1 MAKKTNHYVTLDE
14 AMGLGIDISKASLE
28 LCWLVDEGDHRHKIE
43 NRGTAITELA
53 EALVAAGYTGKII
66 IESTSYYHWLSVVI
80 LSEKGLDVRLINPLL
95 ASKHHKG
102 GIRKKKTDPVD
113 AFNLAT
119 MALSERCLP
128 ARWEGDAQWVQR
140 RHQVG
145 LIRTVERSLQQLQ
158 AALSS
163 HREAVA
169 LTGCQDDSVV
179 AAFEEKVRELKRTQQ
194 AVERR
199 LSRDFAALH
208 ETNQARY
215 TSIPGVSAY
224 LAGLMNLL
232 LRTDVSK
239 AKSWIAFVGLDLS
252 VKQSGT
258 WKGHSKLTKRGM
270 GYLRKKLYQAAWGAK
285 QNDTDFQAYYQ
296 KLRDEGRPYKEVLL
310 IIARK
315 LLRIAYVLQQRK
327 ENYRPEIAW
336 S

>member
-1 MAKKTNHYVTLDE
+1 MAKKTNHYVSLSE

-28 LCWLVDEGDHRHKIE
+28 LCWLVAEGEHRHQIE
-43 NRGTAITELA
+43 NCARAISELA
-53 EALVAAGYTGKII
+53 DALVAAGYTGKII
-66 IESTSYYHWLSVVI
+66 LESTSYYHWLAVVM

-119 MALSERCLP
+119 MALTERRLP
-128 ARWEGDAQWVQR
+128 ARWRGDAQWVQR

-163 HREAVA
+163 HREALA
-169 LTGCQDDSVV
+169 MTGLLDDPIV
-179 AAFEEKVRELKRTQQ
+179 AAFEEKIGDLKRTQQ
-194 AVERR
+194 AVQRR

-208 ETNQARY
+208 EANQARY
-215 TSIPGVSAY
+215 ASIPGVSAY
-224 LAGLMNLL
+224 LSGLMNLL
-232 LRTDVSK
+232 LRTDVSR

-285 QNDTDFQAYYQ
+285 QNDADFHAYYQ
-296 KLRDEGRPYKEVLL
+296 TLRDEGRPYKEVLL
-310 IIARK
+310 MIARK
-315 LLRIAYVLQQRK
+315 LLRIAFVLQQRQ

-336 S
+336 A